1 MIPGG
6 HGSGDNREKAA
17 LTGVVF
23 GLIDTVVTVA
33 AMLASNS
40 SVLLADTCKTVLEFV
55 AVLMAWLAI
64 RRINRGSNHQFN
76 YGIGKLENLSS
87 LLVGLLMLLC
97 LAIIGVNTVR
107 NILHPS
113 HITGIGVWIS
123 VTAQVVYAVV
133 NGFLCLKN
141 KRLAKQESSP
151 IMESQARLFL
161 TKALANLFILIS
173 LLLSMALASYH
184 WALYIDPV
192 ASMIIGASILLAA
205 VGILSSS
212 FYDLLDRTLEE
223 ESQFFILRELAKHF
237 DQYEALHGI
246 KSRRSGSHVFVEIF
260 LEFDAGKTV
269 GEVQKTI
276 NSLRKNI
283 EDSVKG
289 SRVTIALATEP
300 VV

>member
-1 MIPGG
+1 MMPG
-6 HGSGDNREKAA
+6 HSSGDNREKAA

-23 GLIDTVVTVA
+23 GFVDTIVTVA

-64 RRINRGSNHQFN
+64 RRINHGANHQFN

-87 LLVGLLMLLC
+87 LFVGLLMLLC
-97 LAIIGVNTVR
+97 LIIISINTVR

-123 VTAQVVYAVV
+123 VIAQVAYAGV
-133 NGFLCLKN
+133 NSFLCLKN

-151 IMESQARLFL
+151 IMDSQARLFM

-173 LLLSMALASYH
+173 LVLSMALARFH

-212 FYDLLDRTLEE
+212 FSDLLDRTLEE
-223 ESQFFILRELAKHF
+223 TSQFFILRELAKHF
-237 DQYEALHGI
+237 DKYEALHGI
-246 KSRRSGSHVFVEIF
+246 RSRRSGSHVFVEIF
-260 LEFDAGKTV
+260 LEFDPDKTV
-269 GEVQKTI
+269 GEIQETI
-276 NSLRKNI
+276 NSLRKSI
-283 EDSVKG
+283 ESAVTG
-289 SRVTIALATEP
+289 SRVTIALSTEP
-300 VV
+300 IT